1 MLSAII
7 IGISTFTSILWSIV
21 FLLPQYFDY
30 VLYHI
35 SGNMLNSFIPSIKT
49 YSYSSN
55 EEPNGWIVGWTDGFY
70 IGYLSCSTG
79 NGPHGPMKNLYIFT
93 SKKFYNTYISKN
105 GNGNDNCNDNGNG
118 NDNGNENVYV
128 NEKQNKNKLLSHEKK
143 TITLYIR
150 EGSYYNLSYLPNNYK
165 APKKLFPPRFKQT
178 LIINEILDIYDID
191 THPYVRVLLCSK
203 PGFGKSILA
212 IHLCYELLNIYE
224 KVSFVTTWSPTD
236 PNDSFV
242 RMYNKIK
249 PSIKAPLVILLDEI
263 DIIVK
268 NMIEG
273 KIKISDASP
282 LPIEIMDKKG
292 WNNFFDAFDIEIYK
306 YVIIIMT
313 SNKHTSYFND
323 LDPSLLREGR
333 IDIVKDCD
341 ENI

>member
-1 MLSAII
+1 MLSSII

-70 IGYLSCSTG
+70 IGFLSCSSG

-105 GNGNDNCNDNGNG
+105 GN
-118 NDNGNENVYV
+118 EKE
-128 NEKQNKNKLLSHEKK
+128 NEKQNKHKLLSNEKK
-143 TITLYIR
+143 TITLFIR

-165 APKKLFPPRFKQT
+165 APKKLFPPRFTQS
-178 LIINEILDIYDID
+178 LIINEIMNMYDID

-212 IHLCYELLNIYE
+212 IHLCYELLNRYE

-236 PNDSFV
+236 PNDSFI

-249 PSIKAPLVILLDEI
+249 PSVKAPLVILLDEI
-263 DIIVK
+263 DIMVTT
-268 NMIEG
+268 MLEG
-273 KIKISDASP
+273 KIIISDASP
-282 LPIEIMDKKG
+282 MPIEIRDKKG
-292 WNNFFDAFDIEIYK
+292 WNTFFDSFDIEIYK
-306 YVIIIMT
+306 YVIVIMT
-313 SNKHTSYFND
+313 SNKTTSYFNN

-341 ENI
+341 EKL

>member
-1 MLSAII
+1 MLSTII

-55 EEPNGWIVGWTDGFY
+55 EEPNGWIIGWSEGFY
-70 IGYLSCSTG
+70 IGFLSCSSG

-105 GNGNDNCNDNGNG
+105 GDSLLDG
-118 NDNGNENVYV
+118 
-128 NEKQNKNKLLSHEKK
+128 EKKNKNKLLSNEKK
-143 TITLYIR
+143 TITLFIR

-165 APKKLFPPRFKQT
+165 APKKLFPPRVTQT
-178 LIINEILDIYDID
+178 LIINEIMNMYDLD

-212 IHLCYELLNIYE
+212 IHLCYELLNRYD

-236 PNDSFV
+236 PNDSFI

-249 PSIKAPLVILLDEI
+249 PSVKAPLVILLDEI
-263 DIIVK
+263 DIMVTT
-268 NMIEG
+268 MLEG
-273 KIKISDASP
+273 KIILSDASP
-282 LPIEIMDKKG
+282 MPIEIMNKKG
-292 WNNFFDAFDIEIYK
+292 WNTFFDSFDIEIYK
-306 YVIIIMT
+306 YVIVIMT
-313 SNKHTSYFND
+313 SNKHTSYFNN

-341 ENI
+341 EN

>member
-1 MLSAII
+1 MLSALI

-49 YSYSSN
+49 YSYTSN
-55 EEPNGWIVGWTDGFY
+55 EEPNGWIIGWTEGFY
-70 IGYLSCSTG
+70 IGFLSCSSG

-105 GNGNDNCNDNGNG
+105 GDSLLDG
-118 NDNGNENVYV
+118 
-128 NEKQNKNKLLSHEKK
+128 EKKNKNKLLSNEKK
-143 TITLYIR
+143 TITLFIR

-165 APKKLFPPRFKQT
+165 APKKLFPPRVTQT
-178 LIINEILDIYDID
+178 LIINEIMNMYDLD

-212 IHLCYELLNIYE
+212 IHLCYELLNRYD

-236 PNDSFV
+236 PNDSFI

-249 PSIKAPLVILLDEI
+249 PSVKAPLVILLDEI
-263 DIIVK
+263 DIMVTT
-268 NMIEG
+268 MLEG
-273 KIKISDASP
+273 KIILSDASP
-282 LPIEIMDKKG
+282 MPIEIRNKKE
-292 WNNFFDAFDIEIYK
+292 WNTFFDSFDIEIYK
-306 YVIIIMT
+306 YVIVIMT
-313 SNKHTSYFND
+313 SNKHTSYFNN

-341 ENI
+341 EN

>member
-21 FLLPQYFDY
+21 FLLPQYFNY

-49 YSYSSN
+49 YSYTSN
-55 EEPNGWIVGWTDGFY
+55 EEPNGWIIGWSEGFY
-70 IGYLSCSTG
+70 IGFLSCSSG

-93 SKKFYNTYISKN
+93 SKTFYNTYISKN
-105 GNGNDNCNDNGNG
+105 GNETD
-118 NDNGNENVYV
+118 
-128 NEKQNKNKLLSHEKK
+128 NEKKNKNNLLSNEKK
-143 TITLYIR
+143 TITLFIR

-165 APKKLFPPRFKQT
+165 APKKLFPPRVTQT
-178 LIINEILDIYDID
+178 LIINEIMNMYDLDS
-191 THPYVRVLLCSK
+191 HPYVRVLLCSK

-212 IHLCYELLNIYE
+212 IHLCYELLNRYN

-236 PNDSFV
+236 PNDSFI

-263 DIIVK
+263 DIMVTT
-268 NMIEG
+268 MLEG
-273 KIKISDASP
+273 KIIISDASP
-282 LPIEIMDKKG
+282 MPIEIRDKKG
-292 WNNFFDAFDIEIYK
+292 WNTFFDSFDIEIYK
-306 YVIIIMT
+306 YVIVIMT
-313 SNKHTSYFND
+313 SNKHTLYFND

-341 ENI
+341 EN

>member
-1 MLSAII
+1 MLSTFII
-7 IGISTFTSILWSIV
+7 AISTFTSILWSII

-35 SGNMLNSFIPSIKT
+35 SGNMLNAFIPSIKT
-49 YSYSSN
+49 YSYTSN
-55 EEPNGWIVGWTDGFY
+55 EEPNGWVVGWTDGFY

-105 GNGNDNCNDNGNG
+105 GNDNNSNSISK
-118 NDNGNENVYV
+118 NENCGD
-128 NEKQNKNKLLSHEKK
+128 KK
-143 TITLYIR
+143 FITLFIR
-150 EGSYYNLSYLPNNYK
+150 EGSYYNLLYLPNNYK
-165 APKKLFPPRFKQT
+165 APKKLFPPRFTQS
-178 LIINEILDIYDID
+178 LIIHEILDIYDKD

-263 DIIVK
+263 DIMVT
-268 NMIEG
+268 NMIKG
-273 KIKISDASP
+273 NIKISDASP

-292 WNNFFDAFDIEIYK
+292 WNTFFDAFDIEFYK
-306 YVIIIMT
+306 YVIVIMT
-313 SNKHTSYFND
+313 SNKSSSYFND
-323 LDPSLLREGR
+323 LDTSLLREGR

-341 ENI
+341 EK

>member
-1 MLSAII
+1 MLSTII

-55 EEPNGWIVGWTDGFY
+55 EEPNGWIIGWSEGFY
-70 IGYLSCSTG
+70 IGFLSCSSG

-105 GNGNDNCNDNGNG
+105 GDSLLDG
-118 NDNGNENVYV
+118 
-128 NEKQNKNKLLSHEKK
+128 EKKNKNKLLSNEKK
-143 TITLYIR
+143 TITLFIR

-165 APKKLFPPRFKQT
+165 APKKLFPPRVTQT
-178 LIINEILDIYDID
+178 LIINEIMNMYELD

-212 IHLCYELLNIYE
+212 IHLCYELLNRYD
-224 KVSFVTTWSPTD
+224 KVSFVSTWSPTD
-236 PNDSFV
+236 PNDSFI

-249 PSIKAPLVILLDEI
+249 PSVKAPLVILLDEI
-263 DIIVK
+263 DIIVTT
-268 NMIEG
+268 MLEG
-273 KIKISDASP
+273 NIKISDASP
-282 LPIEIMDKKG
+282 MPIEIRDKKG
-292 WNNFFDAFDIEIYK
+292 WNTFFDSFDIEIYK
-306 YVIIIMT
+306 YVIVIMT
-313 SNKHTSYFND
+313 SNKHTSYFNN

-341 ENI
+341 EN

>member
-1 MLSAII
+1 MLSALI

-70 IGYLSCSTG
+70 IGFLSCSSG

-105 GNGNDNCNDNGNG
+105 GDSLLDG
-118 NDNGNENVYV
+118 
-128 NEKQNKNKLLSHEKK
+128 EKKNKNKLLYNEDNP
-143 TITLYIR
+143 ITLFIR
-150 EGSYYNLSYLPNNYK
+150 EVSFYNLSYLPNNYK
-165 APKKLFPPRFKQT
+165 APKKLFPPRVTQT
-178 LIINEILDIYDID
+178 LIINEIMNMYDLD

-212 IHLCYELLNIYE
+212 IHLCYELLNRYD
-224 KVSFVTTWSPTD
+224 KVSFVTTWSPSD
-236 PNDSFV
+236 PNDSFI

-249 PSIKAPLVILLDEI
+249 PSVKAPLVILLDEI
-263 DIIVK
+263 DIMVTT
-268 NMIEG
+268 MLEG
-273 KIKISDASP
+273 KIIISDASP
-282 LPIEIMDKKG
+282 MPIEIMNKKG
-292 WNNFFDAFDIEIYK
+292 WNTFFDSFDIEIYK
-306 YVIIIMT
+306 YVIVIMT
-313 SNKHTSYFND
+313 SNKHTLYFNN

-341 ENI
+341 EN

>member
-1 MLSAII
+1 MLSALI

-70 IGYLSCSTG
+70 IGFLSCSSG

-93 SKKFYNTYISKN
+93 SKTFYNTYISKN
-105 GNGNDNCNDNGNG
+105 GN
-118 NDNGNENVYV
+118 EKE
-128 NEKQNKNKLLSHEKK
+128 NEKQNKHKLLSNEKK
-143 TITLYIR
+143 TITLFIR

-165 APKKLFPPRFKQT
+165 APKKLFPPRVTQT
-178 LIINEILDIYDID
+178 LIINEIMNMYDID

-212 IHLCYELLNIYE
+212 IHLCYELLNRYE

-236 PNDSFV
+236 PNDSFI

-249 PSIKAPLVILLDEI
+249 PSVKAPLVILLDEI
-263 DIIVK
+263 DIMVTT
-268 NMIEG
+268 MLEG
-273 KIKISDASP
+273 KIIISDASP
-282 LPIEIMDKKG
+282 MPIEIRDKKG
-292 WNNFFDAFDIEIYK
+292 WNTFFDSFDIEIYK
-306 YVIIIMT
+306 YVIVIMT
-313 SNKHTSYFND
+313 SNKHTSYFNN

-341 ENI
+341 EN

>member
-1 MLSAII
+1 MLSALI

-55 EEPNGWIVGWTDGFY
+55 EEPNGWIIGWTEGFY
-70 IGYLSCSTG
+70 IGFLSCSSG

-93 SKKFYNTYISKN
+93 STKFYNTYISKN
-105 GNGNDNCNDNGNG
+105 GDSLLDG
-118 NDNGNENVYV
+118 EN
-128 NEKQNKNKLLSHEKK
+128 KNKNKLLHNEDK
-143 TITLYIR
+143 TITLFIR
-150 EGSYYNLSYLPNNYK
+150 EGSFYNLSYLPNNYK
-165 APKKLFPPRFKQT
+165 APKKLFPPRVTQT
-178 LIINEILDIYDID
+178 LIINEIVNMYDLD

-212 IHLCYELLNIYE
+212 IHLCYELLNRYD
-224 KVSFVTTWSPTD
+224 KVSFVTNWSPTD
-236 PNDSFV
+236 PNDSFI

-263 DIIVK
+263 DIMVT
-268 NMIEG
+268 NMLEG
-273 KIKISDASP
+273 KIIISDASP
-282 LPIEIMDKKG
+282 MPIEIINKKG
-292 WNNFFDAFDIEIYK
+292 WHTFFDSFDIEIYK
-306 YVIIIMT
+306 YVIVIMT
-313 SNKHTSYFND
+313 SNKHTSYFNE

-341 ENI
+341 EN

>member
-1 MLSAII
+1 MLSALI

-55 EEPNGWIVGWTDGFY
+55 EEPNGWIIGWTEGFY
-70 IGYLSCSTG
+70 IGFLSCSSG

-105 GNGNDNCNDNGNG
+105 GDSLLDG
-118 NDNGNENVYV
+118 
-128 NEKQNKNKLLSHEKK
+128 EKKNKNKLLSNEKK
-143 TITLYIR
+143 TITLFIR

-165 APKKLFPPRFKQT
+165 APKKLFPPRVTQT
-178 LIINEILDIYDID
+178 LIINEIMNMYDLD

-212 IHLCYELLNIYE
+212 IHLCYELLNRYD

-236 PNDSFV
+236 PNDSFI

-249 PSIKAPLVILLDEI
+249 PSVKAPLVILLDEI
-263 DIIVK
+263 DIMVTT
-268 NMIEG
+268 MLEG
-273 KIKISDASP
+273 KIILSDASP
-282 LPIEIMDKKG
+282 MPIEIRNKKE
-292 WNNFFDAFDIEIYK
+292 WNTFFDSFDIEIYK
-306 YVIIIMT
+306 YVIVIMT
-313 SNKHTSYFND
+313 SNKHTSYFNN

-341 ENI
+341 EN

>member
-1 MLSAII
+1 MLSSII
-7 IGISTFTSILWSIV
+7 IGISTFTSILWSII

-55 EEPNGWIVGWTDGFY
+55 EEPNGWIIGWSDGFY
-70 IGYLSCSTG
+70 IGFLSCSSGIG
-79 NGPHGPMKNLYIFT
+79 NGNGNHGPMKNLYIFT

-105 GNGNDNCNDNGNG
+105 GN
-118 NDNGNENVYV
+118 EKE
-128 NEKQNKNKLLSHEKK
+128 NEKQNKHKLLSNEKK
-143 TITLYIR
+143 TITLFIR

-165 APKKLFPPRFKQT
+165 APKKLFPPRFTQS
-178 LIINEILDIYDID
+178 LIINEIMNMYDID

-212 IHLCYELLNIYE
+212 IHLCYDLLNRYE

-236 PNDSFV
+236 PNDSFI

-249 PSIKAPLVILLDEI
+249 PSVKAPLVILLDEI
-263 DIIVK
+263 DIMVTT
-268 NMIEG
+268 MLEG
-273 KIKISDASP
+273 KIIISDASP
-282 LPIEIMDKKG
+282 MPIEIRDKKG
-292 WNNFFDAFDIEIYK
+292 WNTFFDSFDIEIYK
-306 YVIIIMT
+306 YVIVIMT
-313 SNKHTSYFND
+313 SNKHTSYFNN

-341 ENI
+341 EN

>member
-1 MLSAII
+1 MLSSII

-21 FLLPQYFDY
+21 FLLPRYFDY

-70 IGYLSCSTG
+70 IGFLSCSSG

-93 SKKFYNTYISKN
+93 SKTFYNTYISKN
-105 GNGNDNCNDNGNG
+105 GN
-118 NDNGNENVYV
+118 
-128 NEKQNKNKLLSHEKK
+128 EKQNKHKLLSNENK
-143 TITLYIR
+143 TITLFIR

-165 APKKLFPPRFKQT
+165 APKKLFPPRVTQT
-178 LIINEILDIYDID
+178 LIINEIMNMYDLD

-212 IHLCYELLNIYE
+212 IHLCYELLNRYD

-236 PNDSFV
+236 PNDSFI

-249 PSIKAPLVILLDEI
+249 PSVKAPLVILLDEI
-263 DIIVK
+263 DIMVTT
-268 NMIEG
+268 MLEG
-273 KIKISDASP
+273 KIIISDASP
-282 LPIEIMDKKG
+282 MPIEIMNKKG
-292 WNNFFDAFDIEIYK
+292 WNTFFDSFDIEIYK
-306 YVIIIMT
+306 YVIVIMT
-313 SNKHTSYFND
+313 SNKHNSYFNN
-323 LDPSLLREGR
+323 LDQSLLREGR

-341 ENI
+341 EN

>member
-1 MLSAII
+1 MLSTII

-70 IGYLSCSTG
+70 IGFLSCSSG

-105 GNGNDNCNDNGNG
+105 GDSLLDG
-118 NDNGNENVYV
+118 
-128 NEKQNKNKLLSHEKK
+128 EKKNKNKLLSNEKK
-143 TITLYIR
+143 TITLFIR

-165 APKKLFPPRFKQT
+165 APKKLFPPRFTQS
-178 LIINEILDIYDID
+178 LIINEIMNMYDLD

-212 IHLCYELLNIYE
+212 IHLCYELLNRYD

-236 PNDSFV
+236 PNDSFI

-249 PSIKAPLVILLDEI
+249 PSVKAPLVILLDEI
-263 DIIVK
+263 DIMVTT
-268 NMIEG
+268 MLEG
-273 KIKISDASP
+273 KIILSDASP
-282 LPIEIMDKKG
+282 MPIEIMNKKG
-292 WNNFFDAFDIEIYK
+292 WNTFFDSFDIEIYK
-306 YVIIIMT
+306 YVIVIMT
-313 SNKHTSYFND
+313 SNKHTSYFNN

-341 ENI
+341 EN

>member
-1 MLSAII
+1 MLSALI

-55 EEPNGWIVGWTDGFY
+55 EEPNGWIIGWTEGFY
-70 IGYLSCSTG
+70 IGFLSCSSG

-105 GNGNDNCNDNGNG
+105 GDSLLDG
-118 NDNGNENVYV
+118 
-128 NEKQNKNKLLSHEKK
+128 EKKNKNKLLSNEKK
-143 TITLYIR
+143 TITLFIR

-165 APKKLFPPRFKQT
+165 APKKLFPPRVTQT
-178 LIINEILDIYDID
+178 LIINEIMNMYDLDI
-191 THPYVRVLLCSK
+191 HPYVRVLLCSK

-212 IHLCYELLNIYE
+212 IHLCYELLNRYD

-236 PNDSFV
+236 PNDSFI

-249 PSIKAPLVILLDEI
+249 PSVKAPLVILLDEI
-263 DIIVK
+263 DIMVTT
-268 NMIEG
+268 MLEG
-273 KIKISDASP
+273 KIILSDASP
-282 LPIEIMDKKG
+282 MPIEIRNKKE
-292 WNNFFDAFDIEIYK
+292 WNTFFDSFDIEIYK
-306 YVIIIMT
+306 YVIVIMT
-313 SNKHTSYFND
+313 SNKHTSYFNN

-341 ENI
+341 EN

>member
-1 MLSAII
+1 MLSSII

-21 FLLPQYFDY
+21 FLLPRYFDY

-70 IGYLSCSTG
+70 IGFLSCSSG

-93 SKKFYNTYISKN
+93 SKTFYNTYISKN
-105 GNGNDNCNDNGNG
+105 GN
-118 NDNGNENVYV
+118 
-128 NEKQNKNKLLSHEKK
+128 EKQNKHKLLSNENK
-143 TITLYIR
+143 TITLFIR

-165 APKKLFPPRFKQT
+165 APKKLFPPRVTQT
-178 LIINEILDIYDID
+178 LIINEIMNMYDLD

-212 IHLCYELLNIYE
+212 IHLCYELLNRYD

-236 PNDSFV
+236 PNDSFI

-249 PSIKAPLVILLDEI
+249 PSVKAPLVILLDEI
-263 DIIVK
+263 DIMVTT
-268 NMIEG
+268 MLEG
-273 KIKISDASP
+273 KIIISDASP
-282 LPIEIMDKKG
+282 MPIEIMNKKG
-292 WNNFFDAFDIEIYK
+292 WNTFFDSFDIEIYK
-306 YVIIIMT
+306 YVIVIMT
-313 SNKHTSYFND
+313 SNKHNSYFNN
-323 LDPSLLREGR
+323 LDQSLLREGR

-341 ENI
+341 EKI